1 MSAALAQ
8 VGSTGVKPPI
18 ELPEAIMRTLALN
31 PYLVAY
37 GFDIPAAE
45 GRLEQAQF
53 APSRELNV
61 VVEDALGTGSL
72 SGTRS
77 AETTVTLGWVL
88 ERGLRQRVVDT
99 ARAGVARSTVELEIA
114 RIDAAAETAR
124 RFLDGLAYQ
133 AWLRHAEQGVR
144 LAEEAVA
151 AVGRRVGAG
160 AAPAAELARA
170 EAELVRAELRYEDYE
185 HELASAYRRL
195 GAQWGETEPDF
206 AVVVG
211 MLESLPRVDSLDS
224 LIARIDANPDIAR
237 LVSEQR
243 IRETQVALARAQSRP
258 SWRVSG
264 GLRRN
269 ESTDDFGLVGS
280 VTVPLRLGNRNQ
292 GRIAEA
298 RAGLARTEAEA
309 VAASVDI
316 ETELFVLHQALEH
329 DIHIA
334 GRLVADVVPRLQSA
348 LGDARRSFELGR
360 SSYLELRAVQTELL
374 DVNAELLEA
383 YTDAHRLTIEIERLT
398 GASISPSVTQ

>member
-1 MSAALAQ
+1 
-8 VGSTGVKPPI
+8 
-18 ELPEAIMRTLALN
+18 
-31 PYLVAY
+31 
-37 GFDIPAAE
+37 
-45 GRLEQAQF
+45 
-53 APSRELNV
+53 
-61 VVEDALGTGSL
+61 
-72 SGTRS
+72 
-77 AETTVTLGWVL
+77 
-88 ERGLRQRVVDT
+88 VDT
-99 ARAGVARSTVELEIA
+99 ARAEVARSTVELEIA

-280 VTVPLRLGNRNQ
+280 ITVPLRLGNRNQ